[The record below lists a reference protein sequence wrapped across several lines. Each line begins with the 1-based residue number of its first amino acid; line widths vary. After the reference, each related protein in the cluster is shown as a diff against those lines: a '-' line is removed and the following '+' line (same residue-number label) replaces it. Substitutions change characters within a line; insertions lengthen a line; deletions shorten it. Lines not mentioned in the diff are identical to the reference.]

1 MIGDIDQLVLSCVLG
16 VFRTMLN
23 LDVVPFA
30 PGTVNRALKDREQQ
44 VAAAVGFSGAVTGVA
59 YIYCSSSFAVQCSAV
74 LLGSTI
80 RDTSADEI
88 VNDMMGEIANM
99 VVGKLKS
106 GLCDRGLIC
115 VLGTPSVVRGTFS
128 IESLSLSERRVMNF
142 TCDGNSLTVEIMLK
156 LTDSKLTAKNR

>member
-1 MIGDIDQLVLSCVLG
+1 MIGDIDQLVLSCVSG

-44 VAAAVGFSGAVTGVA
+44 VAAVM
-59 YIYCSSSFAVQCSAV
+59 
-74 LLGSTI
+74 LGSTI